1 MRMLAAL
8 LALGACLFGAIMG
21 VAALARG
28 GQDSRCVADMA
39 TAIREM
45 RGVHGEQ
52 VAGVGRTSDG
62 RRLVVTL
69 GRDDA
74 WSVLIDDG
82 GRVCLL
88 AEGGSWRWSLI
99 TRGRNL

>member
-1 MRMLAAL
+1 MRVLAAL
-8 LALGACLFGAIMG
+8 LALAACLFGAIMG
-21 VAALARG
+21 VAAFARSAP
-28 GQDSRCVADMA
+28 DRRCVADMEA
-39 TAIREM
+39 AIREM
-45 RGVHGEQ
+45 RRVHNEQ

-88 AEGGSWRWSLI
+88 AEGGNWRWSLI
-99 TRGRNL
+99 ARGRNL